1 MKKHKVFYNKQE
13 LQYQKLLTI
22 QRKIHISR
30 DMKRVKEKEAKVLQ
44 IPKWSNDVA

>member
-1 MKKHKVFYNKQE
+1 MKKYKVSYNKQE

-22 QRKIHISR
+22 QGKIQISISLIELR
-30 DMKRVKEKEAKVLQ
+30 EKEASVLQ